1 MNVNPLTPNWR
12 TGLATGALVLAVAA
26 YGNHTAEQQQAH
38 SAEAE
43 EAAAIA
49 SRQWAAE
56 VICEGN
62 RYRWAD
68 AHTLV
73 CEPAHPA
80 TATTPSA
87 QPAAHTPLS
96 YPIASQQ

>member
-1 MNVNPLTPNWR
+1 MRNPLTPNWR

-26 YGNHTAEQQQAH
+26 YGDHTAKQQQANT
-38 SAEAE
+38 AEAE

-62 RYRWAD
+62 RYHWAD

-73 CEPAHPA
+73 CQP
-80 TATTPSA
+80 TPSA
-87 QPAAHTPLS
+87 QPAAHVPLS

>member
-1 MNVNPLTPNWR
+1 MPNPLTPNWR
-12 TGLATGALVLAVAA
+12 TGLVTGTLVLAVAA
-26 YGNHTAEQQQAH
+26 YGDHTAQQQANN
-38 SAEAE
+38 AEAE

-62 RYRWAD
+62 RYHWAD

-73 CEPAHPA
+73 CQP
-80 TATTPSA
+80 TTSA
-87 QPAAHTPLS
+87 QPAAHVPLS

>member
-1 MNVNPLTPNWR
+1 MPNPFTPNWR

-26 YGNHTAEQQQAH
+26 YGNHTAQQQQANN
-38 SAEAE
+38 AEAE
-43 EAAAIA
+43 DAAAIA

-62 RYRWAD
+62 RYHWAD

-73 CEPAHPA
+73 CQP
-80 TATTPSA
+80 TPSA
-87 QPAAHTPLS
+87 QPAAHVPLS

>member
-1 MNVNPLTPNWR
+1 MSNPITPNWR
-12 TGLATGALVLAVAA
+12 TGLATGAVVLATAV
-26 YGNHTAEQQQAH
+26 YGHYLAEKHNAN

-62 RYRWAD
+62 RYHWAD

-73 CEPAHPA
+73 CQPTPASS
-80 TATTPSA
+80 T
-87 QPAAHTPLS
+87 PAALPLLS
-96 YPIASQQ
+96 SPIAQQ

>member
-1 MNVNPLTPNWR
+1 MPNPLTPNWR
-12 TGLATGALVLAVAA
+12 IALATGALVLAVAA
-26 YGNHTAEQQQAH
+26 YGNHTAQQQA
-38 SAEAE
+38 SNAEAE
-43 EAAAIA
+43 DAAAIA

-62 RYRWAD
+62 RYHWAD

-73 CEPAHPA
+73 CQP
-80 TATTPSA
+80 TPSA

>member
-1 MNVNPLTPNWR
+1 MSSPITPNWR
-12 TGLATGALVLAVAA
+12 TAAITASAVFALAA
-26 YGNHTAEQQQAH
+26 YGSWQTDKQQRH
-38 SAEAE
+38 DAEAE
-43 EAAAIA
+43 DAAAIA

-62 RYRWAD
+62 RYHWAD

-73 CEPAHPA
+73 CQP
-80 TATTPSA
+80 TPSA
-87 QPAAHTPLS
+87 QPAAHVPLS

>member
-1 MNVNPLTPNWR
+1 MKSPIQPLRRIKRPASMA
-12 TGLATGALVLAVAA
+12 LAATGALVLAVAA
-26 YGNHTAEQQQAH
+26 YGDHTAQQQQANN
-38 SAEAE
+38 AEAE

-62 RYRWAD
+62 RYHWAD

-73 CEPAHPA
+73 CQP
-80 TATTPSA
+80 TPSA

>member
-1 MNVNPLTPNWR
+1 MKSPIQPLRRIKRPASMA
-12 TGLATGALVLAVAA
+12 LAAIGALVLAVAA
-26 YGNHTAEQQQAH
+26 YGNHTAQQQQANT
-38 SAEAE
+38 AEAE
-43 EAAAIA
+43 DAAAIA

-62 RYRWAD
+62 RYHWAD

-73 CEPAHPA
+73 CQP
-80 TATTPSA
+80 TPSA
-87 QPAAHTPLS
+87 QPAAHVPLS